1 MRYHRSVVEAHQRG
15 RKKTL
20 KKVFQRPMVSLM
32 TREDII
38 LGRNM
43 DFCSK
48 EGRDGPLT
56 PNRVR
61 QGGRW
66 WWGRPPPSGLG
77 VN

>member
-1 MRYHRSVVEAHQRG
+1 
-15 RKKTL
+15 
-20 KKVFQRPMVSLM
+20 MVSLM

-66 WWGRPPPSGLG
+66 WWGRPPLQDSVLIKHSTQSPNTEALKYPNG
-77 VN
+77 